1 MADCTPAGALLASFA
16 FWSDTAIA
24 TYGMLLLSLAS
35 VLGFGPLLPSRR
47 AAALRAKC
55 TVGCTAASDGTR
67 PAPPLSGG
75 PIVRGTEDLMR
86 PKAHGS
92 TATPVQATL
101 RWGVDRAVADFICS
115 RNRDGAE
122 PSLAFARCQPLTE
135 ELSSAEPVTL
145 ILTLTL
151 TLALALTLT
160 LTTLALTLA
169 LTPTLTLTRSSSMTA
184 SAGRPSSWR
193 RRAAPLTSLWT
204 RASGTAGYPSD
215 R

>member
-92 TATPVQATL
+92 TAALVQATL

-135 ELSSAEPVTL
+135 ELSSGNPVTL
-145 ILTLTL
+145 TR
-151 TLALALTLT
+151 T
-160 LTTLALTLA
+160 LTTLALIIA

-193 RRAAPLTSLWT
+193 RRAAPWTSLWT